1 MDKYK
6 IKELFIHD
14 LLKDY
19 YLFLIWNQNDKTIS
33 NRKMALFLLL
43 NLKIILLTA
52 KHMNNLDAE
61 EMAEVEK
68 LLLLE

>member
-1 MDKYK
+1 MAT
-6 IKELFIHD
+6 LGA
-14 LLKDY
+14 
-19 YLFLIWNQNDKTIS
+19 S
-33 NRKMALFLLL
+33 NRKMALYLVL

-52 KHMNNLDAE
+52 KHMNILDAE